1 MASAL
6 KLKIDTYFH
15 FPTTVSLH
23 IYIRIRRNYVMS
35 EYTCMYKVNT
45 NLCLPL
51 LQASSSVRLGTM
63 KEESEHTET
72 LGQGEQ
78 QNPDCEQRGWKH
90 GV

>member
-1 MASAL
+1 
-6 KLKIDTYFH
+6 
-15 FPTTVSLH
+15 
-23 IYIRIRRNYVMS
+23 
-35 EYTCMYKVNT
+35 MYKVNT
-45 NLCLPL
+45 NPCLPL